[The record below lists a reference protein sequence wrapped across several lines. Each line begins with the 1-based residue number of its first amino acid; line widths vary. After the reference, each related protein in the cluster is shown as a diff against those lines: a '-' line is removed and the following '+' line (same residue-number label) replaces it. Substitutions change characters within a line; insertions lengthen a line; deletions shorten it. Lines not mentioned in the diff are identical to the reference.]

1 MDRPRPVFAWA
12 MYDFANS
19 AYVTT
24 VATALLPAYFAAVI
38 APDGLTLGRTV
49 IPAVSLWGYA
59 VSLAAAI
66 VFVMAPVLG
75 AVADQSGLRRR
86 FLILSCVSGSAAT
99 MLTGLCGPGDI
110 LLALGLFVCAHTAFN
125 AGNTFYDAF
134 LPDIAPPDKRDRVS
148 SLGYAYGYAGGG
160 LHLALALLL
169 VEGHAFLGLEKG
181 QAVQLGMAL
190 AGVWWLGFALIT
202 FRGLPEPAG
211 RNLSRPGWPRM
222 AANGFRGAWEAARQV
237 MAHPN
242 LFRFLAAY
250 IFYNDGVQTV
260 ISMAT
265 IYGKQEIGLSEG
277 VLVLTLLGIQAVA
290 LGGALLFARVAARIG
305 TKPALMLSIAGWIV
319 IAVYGFS
326 ITTAQEYFILG
337 VGVGLVLGGSQAL
350 SRSLFSQLVPPGEST
365 VFYGFFSVLTK
376 LSAVLGPLVFAVVRQ
391 TTGSA
396 RPAILALVLFFLM
409 GLALLL
415 RVKTG
420 DGHA

>member
-1 MDRPRPVFAWA
+1 MDRSRPVFAWA

-24 VATALLPAYFAAVI
+24 VATALLPAYFAAVV
-38 APDGLTLGRTV
+38 APEGLRLGGTN

-59 VSLAAAI
+59 VSLAAAL

-75 AVADQSGLRRR
+75 SVADRGGLRRR
-86 FLILSCVSGSAAT
+86 FLILSCITGSVAA

-110 LLALGLFVCAHTAFN
+110 ALTLALFICAHTAFN

-134 LPDIAPPDKRDRVS
+134 LPDIAPPDQRDRVS
-148 SLGYAYGYAGGG
+148 SLGYAFGYAGGG
-160 LHLALALLL
+160 LQLALALAL
-169 VEGHAFLGLEKG
+169 VEGHAYLGLDKG
-181 QAVQLGMAL
+181 QAVRLGMAL
-190 AGVWWLGFALIT
+190 AGAWWLGFALIT

-211 RNLSRPGWPRM
+211 TELSRPSWPRM
-222 AANGFRGAWEAARQV
+222 AADGFRGAWEALRMV
-237 MAHPN
+237 MARPN

-250 IFYNDGVQTV
+250 LFYNDGVQTV

-265 IYGKQEIGLSEG
+265 IYGQQEIGLSEG

-290 LGGALLFARVAARIG
+290 LGGAVLFARLAGRFG
-305 TKPALMLSIAGWIV
+305 TKPALMLSLVGWIG

-326 ITTAQEYFILG
+326 ITTALEYFALG

-350 SRSLFSQLVPPGEST
+350 SRSLFSQLVPPGASA
-365 VFYGFFSVLTK
+365 VYFGFFSVLTK

-396 RPAILALVLFFLM
+396 RPAVLALVLFFIV
-409 GLALLL
+409 GLALLM
-415 RVKTG
+415 RVRTG
-420 DGHA
+420 EAHA

>member
-1 MDRPRPVFAWA
+1 MDRSRPVYAWA

-24 VATALLPAYFAAVI
+24 VATALLPAYFAAVV
-38 APDGLTLGRTV
+38 APEGLRLGETS

-59 VSLAAAI
+59 VSLAAAL

-75 AVADQSGLRRR
+75 SVADRGGLRRR
-86 FLILSCVSGSAAT
+86 FLILSCITGSVAA

-110 LLALGLFVCAHTAFN
+110 ALTLGLFICAHTAFN

-134 LPDIAPPDKRDRVS
+134 LPDIAPPDQRDRVS
-148 SLGYAYGYAGGG
+148 SLGYAFGYAGGG
-160 LHLALALLL
+160 VQLALALLL
-169 VEGHAFLGLEKG
+169 VEGHAYLGLDKG
-181 QAVQLGMAL
+181 QAVRLGMAL
-190 AGVWWLGFALIT
+190 AGAWWLGFALIT

-211 RNLSRPGWPRM
+211 TDLSRPSWPRM
-222 AANGFRGAWEAARQV
+222 AADGFRGAWTALRMV
-237 MAHPN
+237 MARPN

-250 IFYNDGVQTV
+250 LFYNDGVQTV

-265 IYGKQEIGLSEG
+265 IYGQQEIGLSEG

-290 LGGALLFARVAARIG
+290 LFGAFLFARLAGRFG
-305 TKPALMLSIAGWIV
+305 TKPALMLSLVGWIG

-326 ITTAQEYFILG
+326 ITTALEYFALG

-350 SRSLFSQLVPPGEST
+350 SRSLYSQLVPAGSPA
-365 VFYGFFSVLTK
+365 VFFGFFSVLTK

-396 RPAILALVLFFLM
+396 RPAVLALVLFFVVGLVLLM
-409 GLALLL
+409 
-415 RVKTG
+415 RVSPG
-420 DGHA
+420 ESDA

>member
-1 MDRPRPVFAWA
+1 MDRSRPVYAWA

-24 VATALLPAYFAAVI
+24 VATALLPAYFAAVV
-38 APDGLTLGRTV
+38 APDGLRLGQTS

-59 VSLAAAI
+59 VSLAAAL

-75 AVADQSGLRRR
+75 SVADRGGLRRR
-86 FLILSCVSGSAAT
+86 FLILSCVTGSVAA

-110 LLALGLFVCAHTAFN
+110 ALTLGLFICAHTAFN

-134 LPDIAPPDKRDRVS
+134 LPDIAPPDQRDRVS
-148 SLGYAYGYAGGG
+148 SLGYAFGYAGGG
-160 LHLALALLL
+160 LQLALALAL
-169 VEGHAFLGLEKG
+169 VEGHALLGLDKG
-181 QAVQLGMAL
+181 QAVRLGMAL
-190 AGVWWLGFALIT
+190 AGAWWLGFALIT

-211 RNLSRPGWPRM
+211 TDLTRPSWPRM
-222 AANGFRGAWEAARQV
+222 AADGFRGAWAALRMV
-237 MAHPN
+237 MARPN
-242 LFRFLAAY
+242 LFQFLVAY
-250 IFYNDGVQTV
+250 LFYNDGVQTV

-265 IYGKQEIGLSEG
+265 IYGQQEIGLSEG

-290 LGGALLFARVAARIG
+290 LVGAVLFARLAGRFG
-305 TKPALMLSIAGWIV
+305 TKPALMLSLAGWIG

-326 ITTAQEYFILG
+326 ITTAQEYFALG

-350 SRSLFSQLVPPGEST
+350 SRSLFSQLVPPGAPT
-365 VFYGFFSVLTK
+365 VFFGFFSVLTK

-396 RPAILALVLFFLM
+396 RPAVLALVLFFIV
-409 GLALLL
+409 GLALLM
-415 RVKTG
+415 RVRTG
-420 DGHA
+420 EAHA